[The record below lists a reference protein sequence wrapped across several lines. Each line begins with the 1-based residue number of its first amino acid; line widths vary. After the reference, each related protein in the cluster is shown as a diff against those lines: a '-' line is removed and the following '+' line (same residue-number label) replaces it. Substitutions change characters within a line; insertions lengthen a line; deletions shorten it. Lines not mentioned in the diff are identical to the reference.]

1 MDIAIHDES
10 KMLNSQYFSNSK
22 YVPFEMM
29 KMPITEKYENIL
41 NTYYGDWHK
50 LVRGENIHGGCIF
63 DVKVPYSQ
71 YLDKE
76 K

>member
-1 MDIAIHDES
+1 MDIAVGTVNDVF
-10 KMLNSQYFSNSK
+10 KASNISNPK

-29 KMPITEKYENIL
+29 KMPIPEKYENIL

-63 DVKVPYSQ
+63 DVKLPYSQ